1 MTVLNFELTIEQANA
16 LLNALNMPSQTPAT
30 TAVFLINLLQEQAA
44 PQIAQIRKE
53 EEENE
58 PKAAS

>member
-58 PKAAS
+58 PKTTA